1 MTTITTKYP
10 FVGSIDTR
18 QGGRSENQ
26 DNAGFVDTPLGLL
39 LVVCDGM
46 GGGPGGRTASLM
58 AVDTILNV
66 LSDVSE
72 HTPRE
77 NALKFAIE
85 KANDIIY
92 AKAIE
97 TPELRGMGTTVAAIL
112 INEDSAVIA
121 HAGDTRI
128 YQLRKGTIIFR
139 SSDHSVV
146 ANLVRQKKIT
156 EEEARNHPQSNIV
169 TRALGIRPNM
179 EIEFDEVTFQ
189 RGDRFV
195 LCSDG
200 IWGMLPQRDLV
211 KSLSRVMG
219 ISELTSAVVEEIDR
233 IGQSNGGGHDNLTLA
248 VVDTSFDS
256 VLKKFKKKKST
267 DDSVNSD
274 EKDSQGTQ
282 KRNFLMI
289 LFAGGLIFAII
300 LSAFLYPNPPD
311 NKSGYEQIYRPLK
324 GTASTTTDSNIV
336 EIRKDDSD
344 SQYPYSVDS
353 QINQVPQ
360 KYIGN
365 PFQDTTIRDE
375 EHREI
380 SRQINNVVKNL
391 DNLKKKKIKKKIKE
405 KNQKKTIKKK
415 KKHVRNVI
423 TPNVNR
429 LGYEVVNE
437 KKNIKDIIV
446 MLKDKKTVSCDK
458 HGLTTREGIIHIEK
472 IKKLIRELQ
481 D

>member
-1 MTTITTKYP
+1 MTTIATKYP

-18 QGGRSENQ
+18 QGGRDENQ

-92 AKAIE
+92 AKAKE

-146 ANLVRQKKIT
+146 ANLVRQNKIT

-179 EIEFDEVTFQ
+179 EIDFDEVTFL

-219 ISELTSAVVEEIDR
+219 ISELTSAVVEDIDR
-233 IGQSNGGGHDNLTLA
+233 KGYANGGGHDNMTLA
-248 VVDTSFDS
+248 IVDTSFDS
-256 VLKKFKKKKST
+256 ALKKIKKKPNMVCQ
-267 DDSVNSD
+267 DENSD
-274 EKDSQGTQ
+274 EKTIASFKNKYIQMLVAGLVAAALIVLLFFFLSQEKREDTQ
-282 KRNFLMI
+282 SPK
-289 LFAGGLIFAII
+289 
-300 LSAFLYPNPPD
+300 
-311 NKSGYEQIYRPLK
+311 PLK
-324 GTASTTTDSNIV
+324 GNTITTIGYDNVRISVRDSTFL
-336 EIRKDDSD
+336 D
-344 SQYPYSVDS
+344 SQSIDE
-353 QINQVPQ
+353 QVIPPTQ
-360 KYIGN
+360 SEVGN
-365 PFQDTTIRDE
+365 PFQDSTLRNE
-375 EHREI
+375 QSQEV
-380 SRQINNVVKNL
+380 SRQINHVVKNL
-391 DNLKKKKIKKKIKE
+391 DSLKRINEKSKRKSEEKKRRFVKEVINPDLKRLEDKVHDEKKKDVKE
-405 KNQKKTIKKK
+405 ILVLLN
-415 KKHVRNVI
+415 
-423 TPNVNR
+423 
-429 LGYEVVNE
+429 
-437 KKNIKDIIV
+437 
-446 MLKDKKTVSCDK
+446 DKKTVYSNK
-458 HGLTTREGIIHIEK
+458 YGQTTNDSRQHIEI
-472 IKKLIRELQ
+472 IKTKVRGLQ
-481 D
+481 N